1 MAKAKKEPP
10 IVGNAEIPI
19 RKLEDN
25 SFPSFH
31 HEYFND
37 MTPIGKVRFLQHING
52 AVFWLQVSDK
62 QDSNKWTM
70 YSMRT
75 EDLLNAAM
83 AVIAPLHAQQAA
95 LIAKEKGGEDV
106 ATAPGDVC

>member
-1 MAKAKKEPP
+1 MAKEKKEPP
-10 IVGNAEIPI
+10 IVGNVTIPI

-37 MTPIGKVRFLQHING
+37 MTPIGKVRFLQHVNG
-52 AVFWLQVSDK
+52 VVFWLQVSDK
-62 QDSNKWTM
+62 EDGNKWTM

-83 AVIAPLHAQQAA
+83 TVIAPLHAVQ
-95 LIAKEKGGEDV
+95 GGETKKEPAD
-106 ATAPGDVC
+106 G